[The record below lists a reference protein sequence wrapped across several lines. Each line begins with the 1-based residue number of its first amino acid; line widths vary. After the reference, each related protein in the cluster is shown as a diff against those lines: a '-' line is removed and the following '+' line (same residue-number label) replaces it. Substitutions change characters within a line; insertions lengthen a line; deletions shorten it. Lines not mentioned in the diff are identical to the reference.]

1 VTRDGARLGQSVA
14 KEPGDV
20 GGEKIARGGWVRW
33 KAWSVK
39 VHDAKNNEAH
49 GAMNK
54 ERHVCAR
61 RRGGEPAV
69 SWTACARARAGERP
83 VSWTVCGRRRVV

>member
-1 VTRDGARLGQSVA
+1 MVPRSSQAAVA
-14 KEPGDV
+14 PQV
-20 GGEKIARGGWVRW
+20 FI
-33 KAWSVK
+33 VK

-61 RRGGEPAV
+61 RRGGEPASV
-69 SWTACARARAGERP
+69 LNCLRTGARR
-83 VSWTVCGRRRVV
+83 

>member
-1 VTRDGARLGQSVA
+1 MPASLLVVLRA
-14 KEPGDV
+14 E
-20 GGEKIARGGWVRW
+20 
-33 KAWSVK
+33 
-39 VHDAKNNEAH
+39 VHDAKTNEAH

-69 SWTACARARAGERP
+69 S
-83 VSWTVCGRRRVV
+83 